1 VSFLWFRIYTRRIGY
16 KRFKIMGFE
25 RIPMSAINAFGEVKF
40 RTKRKM
46 VFCTKCK
53 RVYRDELLDP
63 IPPDLDI
70 IGNALISED
79 GIELL

>member
-1 VSFLWFRIYTRRIGY
+1 
-16 KRFKIMGFE
+16 
-25 RIPMSAINAFGEVKF
+25 MSAINAFGEVKF